1 MYARRKDMQKEP
13 DKAIEEFI
21 LKHFSE
27 TTPTAGIFFHK
38 GKWYAPKFGRE
49 TLEILIENL
58 GILLEKK

>member
-1 MYARRKDMQKEP
+1 MHEGKKDIHKEP
-13 DKAIEEFI
+13 DNAIEEFI

-27 TTPTAGIFFHK
+27 TIPTAGIFFFK

-58 GILLEKK
+58 IILLEKK